1 MEGER
6 PESAVELKGYV
17 KRGGSKV
24 ETLVFLEAR
33 RRRPQT
39 DRRGGREEVRLE
51 AQWRNLEA

>member
-6 PESAVELKGYV
+6 PESAVELKGYG

-24 ETLVFLEAR
+24 EMLVFLEAR

-39 DRRGGREEVRLE
+39 DRGGG
-51 AQWRNLEA
+51 